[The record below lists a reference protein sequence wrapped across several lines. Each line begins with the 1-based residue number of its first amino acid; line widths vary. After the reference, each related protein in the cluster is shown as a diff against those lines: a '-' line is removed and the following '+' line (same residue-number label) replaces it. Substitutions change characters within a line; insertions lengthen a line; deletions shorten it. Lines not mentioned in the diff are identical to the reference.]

1 MRRSGRRDLEHK
13 MRAAERERDDTR
25 DRVVSIIRQVD
36 DDEGMV
42 REDIERYQSQGR
54 VRLRAHRGDDIDG

>member
-1 MRRSGRRDLEHK
+1 

-54 VRLRAHRGDDIDG
+54 VRLRAQRGDDIDG

>member
-1 MRRSGRRDLEHK
+1 